1 MKNLYDLNA
10 KIQFG
15 NHSGDTNL
23 VTPETA
29 ARIESLSAQG
39 YEIIVGNNPF
49 LNKAKKYAGRECVRV
64 SQVNG
69 RHRAICL
76 RTIWAV
82 R

>member
-10 KIQFG
+10 NIRFG
-15 NHSGDTNL
+15 KHGGSDF
-23 VTPETA
+23 VRPETA
-29 ARIESLSAQG
+29 ALIESMSAQG

-49 LNKAKKYAGRECVRV
+49 LNRAKKYAGRECIRI

-69 RHRAICL
+69 RQQAICV

-82 R
+82 K

>member
-1 MKNLYDLNA
+1 MKDLHKLNA
-10 KIQFG
+10 RIRFG
-15 NHSGDTNL
+15 RYSTRTSL
-23 VTPETA
+23 VQDQTA

-49 LNKAKKYAGRECVRV
+49 LNKSRKYSGRKCVRI

-69 RHRAICL
+69 RKRAICL

-82 R
+82 K